1 MTPFKINPFKMTPF
15 KWSTRIRFAD
25 TDASGRI
32 HYSALFRHVEAAEM
46 EFFRSIGMP
55 FPALLSLDVKFP
67 RVHVEADYL
76 AALRSDDA
84 IEVAVWLDRIGRS
97 SYTLAFEIRTEGA
110 LAGRAKIVVA
120 CMDGKTQK
128 SHPLPEEVGR
138 PISTSTAW
146 FMPIGRR
153 AWAQP
158 PQATKGSSIH

>member
-1 MTPFKINPFKMTPF
+1 MTPF

-46 EFFRSIGMP
+46 EFFRAIGMG
-55 FPALLSLDVKFP
+55 FPELLSLDVKFP

-84 IEVAVWLDRIGRS
+84 IEVAVWVDRIGRA
-97 SYTLAFEIRTEGA
+97 SYTLAFEITA
-110 LAGRAKIVVA
+110 AAGVAGKAKIVVA

-128 SHPLPEEVGR
+128 SHPLPENLAAILR
-138 PISTSTAW
+138 PHLAQTAES
-146 FMPIGRR
+146 
-153 AWAQP
+153 
-158 PQATKGSSIH
+158 K